1 MVVVGDWLVA
11 ITTAKRQRQR
21 RCGRWWRL
29 RAATRRW
36 VAERRRSRTAV
47 AIAGGN
53 ATVGGD
59 DDGDCAHGRGYRAQD
74 DSGDLQC
81 AREAVGMSP
90 PTTKAAVHRHSD
102 SAPAPIIATT
112 ASIESQDITLA
123 QDVQQVEPLSAKMY
137 ECAWQPCEHPDHEY
151 E

>member
-1 MVVVGDWLVA
+1 MRRPVA
-11 ITTAKRQRQR
+11 VTTATAH
-21 RCGRWWRL
+21 GRGD
-29 RAATRRW
+29 AH
-36 VAERRRSRTAV
+36 
-47 AIAGGN
+47 GN
-53 ATVGGD
+53 ATVGGN

-74 DSGDLQC
+74 NSSDLQC

-102 SAPAPIIATT
+102 SALAPIIATT

-137 ECAWQPCEHPDHEY
+137 KCAWQPCEHPDHEY